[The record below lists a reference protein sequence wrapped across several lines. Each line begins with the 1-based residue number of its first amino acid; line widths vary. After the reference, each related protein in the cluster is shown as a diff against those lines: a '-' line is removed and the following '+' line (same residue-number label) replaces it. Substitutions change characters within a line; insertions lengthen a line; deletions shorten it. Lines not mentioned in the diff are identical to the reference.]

1 MKNSAVEK
9 FNVTDLTENQKQQL
23 AKIEGF
29 VQQQLQQSESSIAVI
44 EGAAGTGKSVI
55 LTKLFEKLQTG
66 AKNPTSPYYG
76 LKNKFTVNHP
86 ELLKVY
92 QELSTT
98 IPSLKK
104 GDYIRPTSL
113 INQAHKNNQRYD
125 VIVVDEGH
133 LLLSKP
139 EPYIRFTQD
148 NQLSE
153 LIKLAKV
160 VIVVFDFQQVMQSK
174 MFWNRSLLEKCLAP
188 YPHQTFN
195 LTMQYRMQAPAS
207 VQAWIKALSAGQL
220 SALPKDLGDY
230 DLRIFSRAAD
240 MYELVKEKNE
250 SFGLSRM
257 LATTGFTKRTATEHN
272 VYLDDFDLPW
282 DEYDVQ
288 TTPWAERPE
297 SIHEVG
303 SIYTIQG
310 FDLNYAGVILG
321 PPFRYDEA
329 NDQLYIDTDKVTH
342 REIYKK
348 TPHVTDEKSMQQM
361 KQLVMFHV
369 LNVLLTRGTRGLYL
383 TAADD
388 DLRQRLERL

>member
-125 VIVVDEGH
+125 VIVVYEGH

-160 VIVVFDFQQVMQSK
+160 VIVVFDFQ
-174 MFWNRSLLEKCLAP
+174 
-188 YPHQTFN
+188 
-195 LTMQYRMQAPAS
+195 
-207 VQAWIKALSAGQL
+207 
-220 SALPKDLGDY
+220 
-230 DLRIFSRAAD
+230 
-240 MYELVKEKNE
+240 
-250 SFGLSRM
+250 
-257 LATTGFTKRTATEHN
+257 
-272 VYLDDFDLPW
+272 
-282 DEYDVQ
+282 
-288 TTPWAERPE
+288 
-297 SIHEVG
+297 
-303 SIYTIQG
+303 
-310 FDLNYAGVILG
+310 
-321 PPFRYDEA
+321 
-329 NDQLYIDTDKVTH
+329 
-342 REIYKK
+342 
-348 TPHVTDEKSMQQM
+348 
-361 KQLVMFHV
+361 
-369 LNVLLTRGTRGLYL
+369 
-383 TAADD
+383 
-388 DLRQRLERL
+388 